1 MLFDLFKK
9 ITFKTLC
16 FINMMDDTPT
26 HLNTNLTNL
35 SFFENWVAETEA
47 CFFFVSKPLIT
58 ATDSPPSPPSLPPSV
73 HLFTVCGQSV
83 RAGAWRGCS
92 YVREPGHG
100 VCLCIVFFV
109 LKKRK

>member
-1 MLFDLFKK
+1 
-9 ITFKTLC
+9 
-16 FINMMDDTPT
+16 MMDDTPT

-35 SFFENWVAETEA
+35 PFFENWVAETEA

-58 ATDSPPSPPSLPPSV
+58 ATDSPPPPSLPPSV

-92 YVREPGHG
+92 YVRERGHG